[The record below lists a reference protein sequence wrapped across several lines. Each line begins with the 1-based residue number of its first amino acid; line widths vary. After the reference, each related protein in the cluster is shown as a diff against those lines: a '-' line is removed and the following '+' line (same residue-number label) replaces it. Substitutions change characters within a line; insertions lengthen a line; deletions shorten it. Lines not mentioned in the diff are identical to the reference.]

1 MKKVGLLTA
10 LLLPVAAFAQVPSSP
25 SLGIA
30 EGRCRAGESGPAFLI
45 NLVGLK
51 DRAGNLK
58 AELYPAND
66 ADFLAD
72 DNILLNAGKTFR
84 RVVMDVPES
93 GPVQICIRA
102 PAAGTY
108 GLTVLHD
115 RDKDRKFNLSRTTGD
130 GIGFG
135 GNPAS
140 QGPFKPKIAIARA
153 TVGND
158 PTPVNVIMLYRT
170 GLLSLGRLKAK

>member
-1 MKKVGLLTA
+1 MKKLLILSA
-10 LLLPVAAFAQVPSSP
+10 LLPVAAFAQVPSSP
-25 SLGIA
+25 NLGMA
-30 EGRCRAGESGPAFLI
+30 EGRCRPGESGPSFI
-45 NLVGLK
+45 VTLVGLK

-66 ADFLAD
+66 TDFLAD
-72 DNILLNAGKTFR
+72 DNVLLNAGKTFR
-84 RVVMDVPES
+84 RVVVDVPQS

-135 GNPAS
+135 GNPTS

-153 TVGND
+153 TVGNG

-170 GLLSLGRLKAK
+170 GWLSLGRLKAN